1 MSLVNQFWLSGV
13 KTLLWVYKYVQSSA
27 LGVSDKHHAKPR
39 LPSSA
44 ARSCCKVFSTHFTE
58 VSAGTADA
66 TQSLVTAQ
74 LICWHHYK
82 STGITRASGT
92 HTVQST
98 PLSVPNG
105 LTYNLFTPLTAS
117 CSSADGWGTALQARR
132 SEGRFPM
139 GSVRFFIALIFTITA
154 WPWDRLRL

>member
-1 MSLVNQFWLSGV
+1 MSLVNQFWLSEV

-27 LGVSDKHHAKPR
+27 LGVSDKHHARPR
-39 LPSSA
+39 SPSSA

-92 HTVQST
+92 VCSQLHSQFPTAFT
-98 PLSVPNG
+98 C
-105 LTYNLFTPLTAS
+105 NLFTPLTAS
-117 CSSADGWGTALQARR
+117 CTALHARR

-139 GSVRFFIALIFTITA
+139 GSVKFFIALIFTTTV